1 MENLF
6 EGKNKISLR
15 NYKKRKIEVQE
26 SRIKNEKKGENIGE
40 DNSNSIT
47 KIAI

>member
-15 NYKKRKIEVQE
+15 NYKKRKIEKQSE
-26 SRIKNEKKGENIGE
+26 KLNENLY
-40 DNSNSIT
+40 S
-47 KIAI
+47 KINK

>member
-15 NYKKRKIEVQE
+15 NYKKRKIEVQK
-26 SRIKNEKKGENIGE
+26 INLKKY
-40 DNSNSIT
+40 
-47 KIAI
+47 